1 MVFDNTLW
9 CDLPL
14 DLSSIKWILQIGYNY
29 KVTGTTFTAKCDH
42 KPNSECGSSVNSRR
56 RRLLQMEYGN
66 SGDRL

>member
-1 MVFDNTLW
+1 MEVHVRHGITKVKDEWTN
-9 CDLPL
+9 
-14 DLSSIKWILQIGYNY
+14 LQIGYNY

-56 RRLLQMEYGN
+56 RRLLQLEYGN